1 MDPPAYVRVARC
13 GGSARR
19 TIRNVST
26 RVLVLSASIGA
37 GHTMAADA
45 VAAAFRTRHDVD
57 EVAQLDVMRTTNE
70 VYRLLYD
77 DGYFAL
83 VKSVPWLVGWGYDK
97 SDQPFNMARGLKAW
111 DRINN
116 LDTVRAIRD
125 FAPTHVVCTHF
136 LPLRIMSLL
145 VSQGSLSCSVSAVT
159 TDYDFQGL
167 WLTGAFTRM
176 FVARA
181 ETRDHLVAIGVPERR
196 VTVSGIPVRA
206 EFDAP
211 VDRSAVLRRY
221 GLREHLPTVLVSAG
235 AAGGDYV
242 RAIVGQVQR
251 VTVPHQTVVVCGRN
265 AVLQA
270 SIDAQTADD
279 DAVRVLGYTTDMPDL
294 LRAADLF
301 VGKPGGLSSSECMA
315 VGLPMALINPIPGQE
330 VRNSDYLLEEGAAVR
345 CNYETTVGAKIER
358 MLADPARL
366 PAMSAAA
373 RHIGHPRAAPQIA
386 YDVLHDADQ
395 SLWITRSA
403 QKAMLRVAEA
413 GHPLENA
420 VPKRTLAI
428 LTDAKTR
435 MPVAVVTDDEV
446 DRVDDF
452 FDGRLRSGDDVFVS
466 LDQLSRQDRLE
477 LRVRRKTDPHLLL
490 VLRRLIG
497 DRAGVGLT
505 VERTAGV

>member
-1 MDPPAYVRVARC
+1 M
-13 GGSARR
+13 
-19 TIRNVST
+19 ST

-45 VAAAFRTRHDVD
+45 VAAAFRSRHDVD
-57 EVAQLDVMRTTNE
+57 EVMQLDVLRTTNE
-70 VYRLLYD
+70 VYRSLYD
-77 DGYFAL
+77 EGYFAL
-83 VKSVPWLVGWGYDK
+83 VKTVPWLVGWGYDK
-97 SDQPFNMARGLKAW
+97 SDQPFNMARALKAW

-116 LDTVRAIRD
+116 LDTVRTIKE
-125 FAPTHVVCTHF
+125 FGPTHVVCTHF
-136 LPLRIMSLL
+136 LPLRIVSLL
-145 VSQGSLSCSVSAVT
+145 VSQGTLRCSVSAVT

-176 FVARA
+176 FVARE

-206 EFDAP
+206 GLDEP
-211 VDRSAVLRRY
+211 VDRAAVLHRY
-221 GLREHLPTVLVSAG
+221 GLRDDVPTVLVSAG

-251 VTVPHQTVVVCGRN
+251 IGRPHQTLVVCGRN

-270 SIDAQTADD
+270 SIQAQVHDD
-279 DAVRVLGYTTDMPDL
+279 PAVRVLGYTTDMPDL
-294 LRAADLF
+294 LGAADVF

-315 VGLPMALINPIPGQE
+315 AGLPMALVNPIPGQE

-345 CNYETTVGAKIER
+345 CNYETTVGSKIEGL
-358 MLADPARL
+358 LADPVRL
-366 PAMSAAA
+366 AAMSASA
-373 RHIGHPRAAPQIA
+373 RRIGHARAAQTIA
-386 YDVLHDADQ
+386 YDVLHDVDQ

-420 VPKRTLAI
+420 RPARTLAI
-428 LTDAKTR
+428 LADAKTR

-446 DRVDDF
+446 TRVDDYF
-452 FDGRLRSGDDVFVS
+452 SGRLQHGEDVFVS
-466 LDQLSRQDRLE
+466 LDQLSRPDRLA
-477 LRVRRKTDPHLLL
+477 LRFRPKADPHLLL
-490 VLRRLIG
+490 VLLRLVG
-497 DRAGVGLT
+497 DRSGVSLT

>member
-1 MDPPAYVRVARC
+1 M
-13 GGSARR
+13 
-19 TIRNVST
+19 ST

-45 VAAAFRTRHDVD
+45 VAAAFRSRHDVD

-70 VYRLLYD
+70 LYRLLYD

-83 VKSVPWLVGWGYDK
+83 VKTVPWLVGWGYDK
-97 SDQPFNMARGLKAW
+97 SDQPFTLARGLKAW
-111 DRINN
+111 DRVNN
-116 LDTVRAIRD
+116 LDTVRAIKD
-125 FAPTHVVCTHF
+125 FSPTHVVCTHF
-136 LPLRIMSLL
+136 LPLRIVSLL
-145 VSQGSLSCSVSAVT
+145 VSQGTLRCSISAVT
-159 TDYDFQGL
+159 TDFDFQAL

-176 FVARA
+176 FVARE

-206 EFDAP
+206 GLDAP
-211 VDRSAVLRRY
+211 VDRTEVLQRL
-221 GLREHLPTVLVSAG
+221 GLRPDLPTILVSAG

-251 VTVPHQTVVVCGRN
+251 IATPHQTVVVCGRN
-265 AVLQA
+265 AGLQA
-270 SIDAQTADD
+270 AIAAQTAGDPC
-279 DAVRVLGYTTDMPDL
+279 VRVLGYTTDMADL
-294 LRAADLF
+294 LRVAALF

-315 VGLPMALINPIPGQE
+315 VGLPMAVINPIPGQE
-330 VRNSDYLLEEGAAVR
+330 IRNSDVLLEAGAAVR
-345 CNYETTVGAKIER
+345 CNYETTVGSKIER
-358 MLADPARL
+358 LLADPSRL
-366 PAMSAAA
+366 PAMAAAA
-373 RHIGHPRAAPQIA
+373 RTIGHPRAASSIA

-420 VPKRTLAI
+420 KPRRTLAI
-428 LTDAKTR
+428 LADARTS

-446 DRVDDF
+446 ARVDEL
-452 FDGRLRSGDDVFVS
+452 FDSHLREGAEAVVS
-466 LDQLSRQDRLE
+466 LDSLSRPERIK
-477 LRVRRKTDPHLLL
+477 LRVRPKTDPHLLL

>member
-1 MDPPAYVRVARC
+1 M
-13 GGSARR
+13 
-19 TIRNVST
+19 TT
-26 RVLVLSASIGA
+26 RVLVLSASVGA

-45 VAAAFRTRHDVD
+45 VADAFRSRPDVD
-57 EVAQLDVMRTTNE
+57 EVMQLDVLRTTNE

-83 VKSVPWLVGWGYDK
+83 VKTVPWLVGWGYDK
-97 SDQPFNMARGLKAW
+97 SDQPFNMAPALKAW

-116 LDTVRAIRD
+116 LDTVRVIKEFR
-125 FAPTHVVCTHF
+125 PTTVVCTHF

-145 VSQGSLSCSVSAVT
+145 VSQGTLDCSVSAVT

-176 FVARA
+176 FVARE

-206 EFDAP
+206 GLDAP
-211 VDRSAVLRRY
+211 VDRPAVRRKHR
-221 GLREHLPTVLVSAG
+221 LREDLPTVLISAG

-251 VTVPHQTVVVCGRN
+251 IATPHQTVVVCGRN
-265 AVLQA
+265 AALKA
-270 SIDAQTADD
+270 SIDASTFGDD
-279 DAVRVLGYTTDMPDL
+279 RVRVLGYTTDMPEL
-294 LRAADLF
+294 LAVADLF

-315 VGLPMALINPIPGQE
+315 VGLPMALVNPIPGQE

-358 MLADPARL
+358 LLADPARL

-373 RHIGHPRAAPQIA
+373 RRTGHPRAARSIA
-386 YDVLHDADQ
+386 DDVLGDVDQ

-403 QKAMLRVAEA
+403 QKVMLRVAEA
-413 GHPLENA
+413 GHPFEDA
-420 VPKRTLAI
+420 TPARTLAI
-428 LTDAKTR
+428 LADAKTS

-446 DRVDDF
+446 SRVDDYF
-452 FDGRLRSGDDVFVS
+452 GGRLRHGEEVVVS
-466 LDQLSRQDRLE
+466 LDALSRRNRLA
-477 LRVRRKTDPHLLL
+477 LRVRPKADPHLLL

-497 DRAGVGLT
+497 DRAGVALT

>member
-1 MDPPAYVRVARC
+1 MA
-13 GGSARR
+13 
-19 TIRNVST
+19 T

-45 VAAAFRTRHDVD
+45 VAAAFRSRHDVD

-83 VKSVPWLVGWGYDK
+83 VKSVPWIVGWGYDK
-97 SDQPFNMARGLKAW
+97 SDQPFNLARGLKAW
-111 DRINN
+111 DRVNN
-116 LDTVRAIRD
+116 LDTVRAIRE

-136 LPLRIMSLL
+136 LPLRIVSLL
-145 VSQGSLSCSVSAVT
+145 LSQGTLSCSVSAVT

-176 FVARA
+176 FVARE
-181 ETRDHLVAIGVPERR
+181 ETRDHLLAIGVPERR

-206 EFDAP
+206 GLDAP
-211 VDRSAVLRRY
+211 VDRAAVLGRY
-221 GLREHLPTVLVSAG
+221 GLREGLPTVLVSAG

-242 RAIVGQVQR
+242 RAVVGQVQR
-251 VTVPHQTVVVCGRN
+251 VPTPHQTLVVCGRN
-265 AVLQA
+265 AGLRA
-270 SIDAQTADD
+270 SLDAQTAGDPC
-279 DAVRVLGYTTDMPDL
+279 VQVLGYTSDMGDL
-294 LRAADLF
+294 LRATDLF

-315 VGLPMALINPIPGQE
+315 AGLPMVLINPIPGQE

-345 CNYETTVGAKIER
+345 CNYETTVGSKIER
-358 MLADPARL
+358 LLAEPGRL
-366 PAMSAAA
+366 PAMAAAA
-373 RHIGHPRAAPQIA
+373 RRIGHPRAAQTIA

-413 GHPLENA
+413 GHPLEDA
-420 VPKRTLAI
+420 GPRRTLAI
-428 LTDAKTR
+428 LADARTS

-446 DRVDDF
+446 RRVDEL
-452 FDGRLRSGDDVFVS
+452 FDSQLRDGEDVEVA
-466 LDQLSRQDRLE
+466 LDQLSRQDRLKI
-477 LRVRRKTDPHLLL
+477 RVRPKTDPHLLL

-497 DRAGVGLT
+497 DRAGVRLN